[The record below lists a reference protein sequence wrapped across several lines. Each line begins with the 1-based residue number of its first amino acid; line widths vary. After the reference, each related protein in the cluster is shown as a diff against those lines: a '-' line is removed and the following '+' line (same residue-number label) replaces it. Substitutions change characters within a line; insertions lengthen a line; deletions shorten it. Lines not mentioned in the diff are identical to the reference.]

1 MRRTTR
7 ITAPTPGRLRA
18 ICTHRRRLSTASAT
32 AGEDEDVAAR
42 YQRDGAVVIRGLLS
56 GDEVSSLRE
65 AIDYNMAHP
74 GPLAGVASSAD
85 DPGLFFEDFCN
96 WQRVPGYQRL
106 IFESALPSVAAQLM
120 RSSVVRLYHDHVLVK
135 EPRTEQH
142 TPFHQ
147 DQPYYIR

>member
-1 MRRTTR
+1 MTR
-7 ITAPTPGRLRA
+7 IVAPTPGRLRA
-18 ICTHRRRLSTASAT
+18 IFTHRRNLFT

-120 RSSVVRLYHDHVLVK
+120 RSSVVPVSYTHLTLPTILLV
-135 EPRTEQH
+135 
-142 TPFHQ
+142 
-147 DQPYYIR
+147 